1 MNVLKTYPYFITTE
15 NDRNMFFIYLYVDD
29 LITLEMIVIF
39 QKLKR
44 SRMVEFDMPDLEKL
58 YYYYYYY
65 FLSLKW
71 FSLLLEFLFLK
82 TIMYK
87 KF

>member
-1 MNVLKTYPYFITTE
+1 
-15 NDRNMFFIYLYVDD
+15 
-29 LITLEMIVIF
+29 
-39 QKLKR
+39 
-44 SRMVEFDMPDLEKL
+44 MVEFDMPDLEKL

>member
-39 QKLKR
+39 
-44 SRMVEFDMPDLEKL
+44 
-58 YYYYYYY
+58 
-65 FLSLKW
+65 
-71 FSLLLEFLFLK
+71 
-82 TIMYK
+82 
-87 KF
+87 